1 MKKVIG
7 NEMFCAGLNVGICV
21 GICLYQQEVIDAH
34 SRKEPLKIGD
44 TLYYLQDG
52 RERLA
57 EVLEK
62 MCK

>member
-1 MKKVIG
+1 MSKETEKQAFANGVVVGVSLHQQRVI
-7 NEMFCAGLNVGICV
+7 A
-21 GICLYQQEVIDAH
+21 AH
-34 SRKEPLKIGD
+34 ERREPLIIGD
-44 TLYYLQDG
+44 SLYYLQDG

>member
-1 MKKVIG
+1 MSKETEKQAFANGVVVGVSLHQQRVI
-7 NEMFCAGLNVGICV
+7 A
-21 GICLYQQEVIDAH
+21 AH
-34 SRKEPLKIGD
+34 ARREPLIIGD
-44 TLYYLQDG
+44 SLYYLQDG